1 MAATASLSR
10 VLRARLTPLIVLAA
24 LMVLVPVL
32 APSSFHL
39 RVAALVWIFALAAL
53 GLTILMGYAGQVSL
67 GHAGFV
73 GIGAYA
79 MAIGPARLGL
89 DPLLCLVLGAVLAGM
104 IAYGVGRPILKLKGY
119 YLAIATL
126 GFGVIVALVLHS
138 EAEITG
144 GPDGMA
150 VSRLSLFGWRVSGAL
165 NWYWVTSGA
174 LLIGA
179 LLALNIAASP
189 TGRAF
194 RALHDSE
201 VAAAGT
207 GIDVGAKKLA
217 AFVVAAV
224 YGAVAG
230 GLLAAMNGLITPEA
244 ASFSHSIELVA
255 MVIIGGLGSVF
266 GTVVGA
272 AFLVVL
278 PQMLTA
284 LQEYEQAVL
293 GLLIMVF
300 MIFLP
305 QGIVPSIRAYILE
318 RLP

>member
-1 MAATASLSR
+1 
-10 VLRARLTPLIVLAA
+10 
-24 LMVLVPVL
+24 
-32 APSSFHL
+32 
-39 RVAALVWIFALAAL
+39 
-53 GLTILMGYAGQVSL
+53 VSL

-79 MAIGPARLGL
+79 VAIGPARLGL
-89 DPLLCLVLGAVLAGM
+89 DPLLCLVLGAVLAGA
-104 IAYGVGRPILKLKGY
+104 IAYGVGRPILKLKGC
-119 YLAIATL
+119 
-126 GFGVIVALVLHS
+126 FRVIVALVLHS

-150 VSRLSLFGWRVSGAL
+150 VSRLSLFGWRVTGAL

-189 TGRAF
+189 TGRAL

>member
-1 MAATASLSR
+1 MLANLI
-10 VLRARLTPLIVLAA
+10 RARFMPLVALAA
-24 LMVLVPVL
+24 IIAVVPLV

-39 RVAALVWIFALAAL
+39 RVAALVWIFSLAAL

-67 GHAGFV
+67 GHAGFL

-79 MAIGPARLGL
+79 VAIGPARFGL
-89 DPLLCLVLGAVLAGM
+89 DPALCLVVGAVLAGLV
-104 IAYGVGRPILKLKGY
+104 AYVVGRPILKLKGY

-138 EAEITG
+138 ESEVTG
-144 GPDGMA
+144 GPDGMQVA
-150 VSRLSLFGWRVSGAL
+150 RLTFFGWRVSGAW
-165 NWYWVTSGA
+165 NWYWVTAGA
-174 LLIGA
+174 LLLGA
-179 LLALNIAASP
+179 ALALNIAASP
-189 TGRAF
+189 TGRAL

-207 GIDVGAKKLA
+207 GIDVARKKLA
-217 AFVVAAV
+217 AFVIAAV
-224 YGAVAG
+224 YAAVAG

-244 ASFSHSIELVA
+244 ASFTHSIELVA
-255 MVIIGGLGSVF
+255 MAIIGGLGSVL

-278 PQMLTA
+278 PQVLTA

-300 MIFLP
+300 MIGLP
-305 QGIVPSIRAYILE
+305 AGIVPSARNWLLE
-318 RLP
+318 RLS

>member
-1 MAATASLSR
+1 MLKAI
-10 VLRARLTPLIVLAA
+10 LRYRFTPLIALALIVA
-24 LMVLVPVL
+24 LVPL
-32 APSSFHL
+32 IAPSSFHL
-39 RVAALVWIFALAAL
+39 RVAAQVWIFALAAL

-67 GHAGFV
+67 GHAGFL

-79 MAIGPARLGL
+79 VAIGPAKFGI
-89 DPLLCLVLGAVLAGM
+89 DPLASLVLGAVLSGLV
-104 IAYGVGRPILKLKGY
+104 AYVVGRPILKLRGY

-138 EAEITG
+138 ETDLTG

-150 VSRLSLFGWRVSGAL
+150 VPRLSIFGWRVSGAL
-165 NWYWVTSGA
+165 NWYWVTAGA
-174 LLIGA
+174 LLVGA
-179 LLALNIAASP
+179 LIALNIAASP
-189 TGRAF
+189 SGRAL

-201 VAAAGT
+201 VAASGA
-207 GIDVGAKKLA
+207 GIDVGAIKLA
-217 AFVVAAV
+217 AFVAAAV
-224 YGAVAG
+224 YAAVAG
-230 GLLAAMNGLITPEA
+230 GLLASMNGLITPEA

-278 PQMLTA
+278 PQVLTA
-284 LQEYEQAVL
+284 FQEYEQALL

-305 QGIVPSIRAYILE
+305 HGIVPSLRALLQE

>member
-1 MAATASLSR
+1 MKAI
-10 VLRARLTPLIVLAA
+10 LRSRLTPLIALALIMA
-24 LMVLVPVL
+24 VVPMI
-32 APSSFHL
+32 APTSFHL
-39 RVAALVWIFALAAL
+39 RVAALVWIFSLAAL

-67 GHAGFV
+67 GHAGFL

-79 MAIGPARLGL
+79 VAIGPARLGL
-89 DPLLCLVLGAVLAGM
+89 DPLLCLLLGAVLSGV
-104 IAYGVGRPILKLKGY
+104 IAWLVGRPILKLKGY

-126 GFGVIVALVLHS
+126 GFGVIVALILHS
-138 EAEITG
+138 ETELTG
-144 GPDGMA
+144 GPDGMSVA
-150 VSRLSLFGWRVSGAL
+150 RITLFGWRVTGAL
-165 NWYWVTSGA
+165 NWYWVSAGV

-179 LLALNIAASP
+179 LIALNIAASP
-189 TGRAF
+189 TGRAL

-201 VAAAGT
+201 VAAAGA
-207 GIDVGAKKLA
+207 GIDVSAKKLA

-224 YGAVAG
+224 YAAVAG

-244 ASFSHSIELVA
+244 ASFSHSVEFVA

-266 GTVVGA
+266 GTVLGA

-278 PQMLTA
+278 PQTLTA
-284 LQEYEQAVL
+284 FQEYEQAVL

-305 QGIVPSIRAYILE
+305 QGIVPSLRALIEE

>member
-1 MAATASLSR
+1 MVARL
-10 VLRARLTPLIVLAA
+10 LRSPLTPLLALAA
-24 LMVLVPVL
+24 LVVLVPLV
-32 APSSFHL
+32 APSAFYL

-53 GLTILMGYAGQVSL
+53 GLTVLMGYAGQVSL
-67 GHAGFV
+67 GHAGFL
-73 GIGAYA
+73 GIGAYTV
-79 MAIGPARLGL
+79 AIGPARLGL
-89 DPLLCLVLGAVLAGM
+89 DPAVCLLLGAVLSGL

-126 GFGVIVALVLHS
+126 GFGVIVALVLQS
-138 EAEITG
+138 ETELTG

-150 VSRLSLFGWRVSGAL
+150 VARLSLFGWRVAGAL
-165 NWYWVTSGA
+165 NWYWVSAGA

-179 LLALNIAASP
+179 VIALNIAASP
-189 TGRAF
+189 TGRAL

-207 GIDVGAKKLA
+207 GIDVASKKLA

-224 YGAVAG
+224 YAAVAG

-244 ASFSHSIELVA
+244 AGFSHSIELVA

-278 PQMLTA
+278 PQALTA
-284 LQEYEQAVL
+284 FQEYEQAVL

-305 QGIVPSIRAYILE
+305 QGIVPSIRAYVLE